1 MKRFRRKRRRL
12 AAGALLPI
20 AAAMTTTGTFAAAQ
34 EPPLTPPPAEQPPAQ
49 DPPLEETSAPEN
61 RQPSK
66 TKIKADRHVMAGG
79 AVKVRG
85 TVRPAVDGQQVV
97 VHVPGKDKVTRTGGG
112 GKFAVKFQVG
122 GAGEYR
128 VQASAQG
135 TDTTTGSESKAVR
148 VTAYRPAQASWY
160 GPGLYGNGMACGG
173 TLTPSTLGV
182 AHKSLPCGTKL
193 TLRYRGNTV
202 EVEVVDRG
210 PYVGGREF
218 DLTAATRQKLGFPS
232 TGTVL
237 SSR

>member
-1 MKRFRRKRRRL
+1 MFATAPGL
-12 AAGALLPI
+12 GQELPPE
-20 AAAMTTTGTFAAAQ
+20 G
-34 EPPLTPPPAEQPPAQ
+34 
-49 DPPLEETSAPEN
+49 SAPSPDQAPPGDG
-61 RQPSK
+61 RAPTK
-66 TKIKADRHVMAGG
+66 TRIHAKQNVLVGKS
-79 AVKVRG
+79 VRVSG
-85 TVRPAVDGQQVV
+85 TVKPAVDGQQVV

-135 TDTTTGSESKAVR
+135 TGTTTGSDSKAVK

-237 SSR
+237 SSK